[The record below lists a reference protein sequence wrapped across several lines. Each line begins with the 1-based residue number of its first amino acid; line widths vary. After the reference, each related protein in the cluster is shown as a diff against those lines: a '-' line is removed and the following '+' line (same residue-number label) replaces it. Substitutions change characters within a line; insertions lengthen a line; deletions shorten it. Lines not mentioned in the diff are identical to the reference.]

1 MQISAVT
8 IKIIQA
14 ISTLNSS
21 LCSFN
26 ATKMVMAL
34 IIAVMPIIFHNPVSP
49 YIRFILYYL
58 PEKLKLFLLAN
69 GNYLLLYVS
78 CNALLF
84 PCNGVYN
91 ICNLSIANALF
102 LCWNKSVIC
111 YCELLLSINIDV
123 RVICQYFRWAVN

>member
-14 ISTLNSS
+14 ISTLNSF
-21 LCSFN
+21 LCSFH

-34 IIAVMPIIFHNPVSP
+34 TIAVMPIIFHNPVSS
-49 YIRFILYYL
+49 YIRFMLYCL
-58 PEKLKLFLLAN
+58 PEKLKLFLPAN
-69 GNYLLLYVS
+69 ENYLLLYVP
-78 CNALLF
+78 CNALLS

-91 ICNLSIANALF
+91 ICNLSIVNALF